1 MWSSSSFGNSR
12 RYNYSPST
20 VLSLESL
27 GDTSIDLYMA
37 IYLMNQSLANV
48 DLTCL
53 LENGSGSSNGNAGG
67 TGISLPQ
74 LEQKILSESSVLNRY
89 AMNMSNSGAM
99 ASLFRYLLESLLH
112 AQQVAQQQQQQ

>member
-1 MWSSSSFGNSR
+1 M
-12 RYNYSPST
+12 
-20 VLSLESL
+20 LSLESL

-37 IYLMNQSLANV
+37 IYLMNQSLSNV

-53 LENGSGSSNGNAGG
+53 LETDNFKDPKQSGGM
-67 TGISLPQ
+67 SLPQ

-99 ASLFRYLLESLLH
+99 ASLFRYLLEAQLH
-112 AQQVAQQQQQQ
+112 AQQVAQQQAQQ